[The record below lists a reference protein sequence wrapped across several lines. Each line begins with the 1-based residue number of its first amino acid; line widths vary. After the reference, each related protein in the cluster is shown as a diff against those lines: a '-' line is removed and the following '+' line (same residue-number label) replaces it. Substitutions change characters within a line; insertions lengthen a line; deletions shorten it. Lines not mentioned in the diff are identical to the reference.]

1 MNMQE
6 LIQETLWKKAA
17 GISKDDNNTGS
28 RLWGPGLVFLKYMSH
43 AFDRLFQRLEG
54 DEKNQSQCSEQT
66 NRYLGDNLLYIPERS
81 RWEYVLTQLNRMRIG
96 NVLDEAME
104 HIERFNPTVQQILPR
119 EYTSPHIRMDQ
130 LIIFME
136 MLGALPKEYFRT
148 GEILQSVYSYFV
160 RNYPAAENKR
170 QESLCTPEWVDKLL
184 VAMVGPRKGK
194 IFDPCC
200 GVGSMLVESHAFI
213 SQQHNSKEPTD
224 RVLFYGQ
231 ESRLTNFK
239 LCRMNLAIHGMDG
252 TQVGWNNE
260 TSLDK
265 ELHPCLKADYILCAP
280 SYNSRYTAWMHYI
293 ISHLAPG
300 GKAGMVLSKDSLS
313 AVQISSMFAGEPY
326 QGDARGNPVGNT
338 FLECIVALP
347 DELFHAA
354 GMSACLWMMCKG
366 KGRIAAAGGREPDNN
381 ILLIDAASNIP
392 GVPLKQQKTLSST
405 QINEIVAAYRRWQD
419 QRGDYKDVKGFCKT
433 VDWDTIKRN
442 HLDLTPKRYV

>member
-43 AFDRLFQRLEG
+43 AFDRLFQHLEG
-54 DEKNQSQCSEQT
+54 DKENQSQCSEDT
-66 NRYLGDNLLYIPERS
+66 NRYLVDNLLYIPQRS
-81 RWEYVLTQLNRMRIG
+81 RWEYVLTQINRMGIG

-130 LIIFME
+130 LILFME
-136 MLGALPKEYFRT
+136 MLGDLPKEYFRT
-148 GEILQSVYSYFV
+148 GEILQSVYSYFA
-160 RNYPAAENKR
+160 RNYLAAENKR

-200 GVGSMLVESHAFI
+200 GVGSMLVESHGFI
-213 SQQHNSKEPTD
+213 SQQHNSKGPTD

-260 TSLDK
+260 TGPDK
-265 ELHPCLKADYILCAP
+265 DLHPGLKADYILCAP
-280 SYNSRYTAWMHYI
+280 PYDSRYSAWMQYI
-293 ISHLAPG
+293 ISHLAPEG
-300 GKAGMVLSKDSLS
+300 VAGMVLSKDALS
-313 AVQISSMFAGEPY
+313 AVKTSTMFTGEPY
-326 QGDARGNPVGNT
+326 KGDARGNPAGNT
-338 FLECIVALP
+338 LLDCIVALP
-347 DELFHAA
+347 DKLFHAA
-354 GMSACLWMMCKG
+354 GMSACLWMVRKG
-366 KGRIAAAGGREPDNN
+366 KSRIAPAGDREQDNS
-381 ILLIDAASNIP
+381 ILLIDATSDIP
-392 GVPLKQQKTLSST
+392 GVPLNKQQSLSST
-405 QINEIVAAYRRWQD
+405 HINEIVAAYRRWQD
-419 QRGDYKDVKGFCKT
+419 QTGDYKDVKGFCKK
-433 VDWDTIKRN
+433 VDWNTVKRN
-442 HLDLTPKRYV
+442 HFDLTPKRYV